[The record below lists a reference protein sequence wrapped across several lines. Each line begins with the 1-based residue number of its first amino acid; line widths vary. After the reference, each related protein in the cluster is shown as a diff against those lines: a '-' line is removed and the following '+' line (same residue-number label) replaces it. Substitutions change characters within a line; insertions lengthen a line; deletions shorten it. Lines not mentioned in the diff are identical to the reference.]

1 MSLTDKLARERRGR
15 LAAERMLELKSRE
28 LMAANRK
35 LSDHALKLSD
45 TIIAQREVVATT
57 RAQAHALKEEAETM
71 KGVAQETRANLERAE
86 KAATIAERRLWDSV
100 ETVTDGFAVFDA
112 EDRLVAANSA
122 WLSLFEGLESMA
134 PGITYIDML
143 RLAVE
148 EGLIDPGDSSPG
160 DWITSMLDRWDT
172 ETIPDMTIRLFD
184 GRYLRLHDRRS
195 ANGDMVCLGIDI
207 THNMRQQRE
216 LKMARDAAEAATR
229 AKSAFLAKMSH
240 ELRTPMN
247 GVVGMADLLLDTGV
261 DEEQAL
267 FIRTIRNSGEALLEI
282 INDVLDFSRA
292 EAEKLELYPE
302 AFDLEAM
309 LCEVVTLSM
318 PVAKERGLDLLLD
331 YAPDAPVMVIAD
343 QKRLR
348 QVVVN
353 LLGNAIKFTEK
364 GYVRIEVRAAAPRE
378 AGAPWGLRIAVE
390 DTGIGIP
397 GDMREHIFGQFNQV
411 QDEGNR
417 KFEGTGL
424 GLAITR
430 QLVELM
436 GGEIG
441 FVSEQGKGTTF
452 SVDLSL
458 PAEAP
463 AVKIGRWPEGKAP
476 RIIAAT
482 ASKAGATVARSRSE
496 VTGLEIEVAR
506 APEVLRSLI
515 AEGPEPDLVAIDS
528 DFMAVGLADLVRDLR
543 GQLPRT
549 KVLCVLRQGQQG
561 VRGALAGTGVDHV
574 ISYPYRNA
582 EMAEVYASLAPEP
595 LRLSSAEA
603 ARETSP
609 AEATPEPV
617 AEPMQ
622 ADASATPGRVMRIL
636 AAEDNATNRLVFSQ
650 MLKQLNIELSFA
662 ENGREAVER
671 YALER
676 PDMVFMDISMPEMD
690 GKSATR
696 AIRIL
701 EAENGWPRVPVVA
714 MTAHAMAGDDEA
726 IMAAG
731 LDHYL
736 TKPLKKQLIHE
747 QIAIHAPAGAEPF
760 DLPAKREPALVG

>member
-71 KGVAQETRANLERAE
+71 KGVAQETRANLEKAE

-134 PGITYIDML
+134 PGITYMDLL

-148 EGLIDPGDSSPG
+148 EGLVDPGEANPG

-172 ETIPDMTIRLFD
+172 ETIPDITIRLFD

-216 LKMARDAAEAATR
+216 LKKARDAAEAATR

-247 GVVGMADLLLDTGV
+247 GVVGMADLLLDTSI

-292 EAEKLELYPE
+292 EAERLELYP
-302 AFDLEAM
+302 ARFDLEAM

-318 PVAKERGLDLLLD
+318 PVARERGLDLMLD
-331 YAPDAPVMVIAD
+331 YAPNAPVMVTAD
-343 QKRLR
+343 PKRLR

-353 LLGNAIKFTEK
+353 LLGNAIKFTET
-364 GYVRIEVRAAAPRE
+364 GYVRIEVRAAPPRAE
-378 AGAPWGLRIAVE
+378 GEPWSLRIAVE

-397 GDMREHIFGQFNQV
+397 PELQEHIFGQFNQV

-417 KFEGTGL
+417 RFEGTGL

-436 GGEIG
+436 GGRIG
-441 FVSEQGKGTTF
+441 LRSQPGQGTTF
-452 SVDLSL
+452 TLELSF

-463 AVKIGRWPEGKAP
+463 CTPVGRWPEGRAP
-476 RIIAAT
+476 RVIVAT
-482 ASKAGATVARSRSE
+482 STRAGADTARHRSE
-496 VTGLEIEVAR
+496 VVGLEVELARTPDLLHALIE
-506 APEVLRSLI
+506 S
-515 AEGPEPDLVAIDS
+515 GPEPDLLVIDGAFLGE
-528 DFMAVGLADLVRDLR
+528 DPAGLVRGLR
-543 GQLPRT
+543 AVLPRSQIA
-549 KVLCVLRQGQQG
+549 CILRHGKAA
-561 VRGALAGTGVDHV
+561 VRQALAGTGVDHMV
-574 ISYPYRNA
+574 TYPYRNA
-582 EMAEVYASLAPEP
+582 DIAAVMATLPAVP
-595 LRLSSAEA
+595 LRFSAQEA
-603 ARETSP
+603 ALP
-609 AEATPEPV
+609 APRPAP
-617 AEPMQ
+617 A
-622 ADASATPGRVMRIL
+622 RVMRVL
-636 AAEDNATNRLVFSQ
+636 AAEDNKTNRLVFAA
-650 MLKQLNIELSFA
+650 MLKGLALELSFA
-662 ENGREAVER
+662 ENGAEAVDLYR
-671 YALER
+671 TTR
-676 PDMVFMDISMPEMD
+676 PDLVFMDISMPEMD
-690 GKSATR
+690 GKAATR
-696 AIRIL
+696 AIRAL
-701 EAENGWPRVPVVA
+701 EAEHGWPRVPVVA
-714 MTAHAMAGDDEA
+714 MTAHAMAGDAEA
-726 IMAAG
+726 ILAAG

-736 TKPLKKQLIHE
+736 AKPLKKQLIHE
-747 QIAIHAPAGAEPF
+747 QLAIHAPEGAEPF
-760 DLPAKREPALVG
+760 GPAQATAETGAARAG